1 MSQSFSQYN
10 FFIYTYKDFVLLN
23 RMNLGMRLVCVCVVG
38 GRWWVRV
45 SAVAPV
51 LLDQGIIFAEQISS
65 IIEVYLT
72 RIIELL
78 KHVEPFDI
86 FSLKTMIFDHNIVY
100 SHVIFVTI
108 KLSLM
113 LVLNPIGIT
122 SFIKPNNNNTN
133 TTNNNN
139 NGYILLIVFFD
150 YTPESSSDYN
160 VPSLYT
166 LVDISERRRLWLT
179 SVTDVP
185 LNKIVQVPEIA

>member
-86 FSLKTMIFDHNIVY
+86 SSLKTMIFDHNIVY
-100 SHVIFVTI
+100 SHVNREQSYNLCDDKT
-108 KLSLM
+108 KLNAGLKS
-113 LVLNPIGIT
+113 
-122 SFIKPNNNNTN
+122 
-133 TTNNNN
+133 
-139 NGYILLIVFFD
+139 YRDHVFH
-150 YTPESSSDYN
+150 
-160 VPSLYT
+160 
-166 LVDISERRRLWLT
+166 
-179 SVTDVP
+179 
-185 LNKIVQVPEIA
+185 